1 MMVLDMVPRY
11 IWCAVFLLF
20 CTNACSCFS
29 IDDSTCD
36 SPADT
41 RNART
46 CESLFKIFENALLSN
61 GSNLYKLKKL
71 FYTGPPELA
80 SISYYLEFKNISNYV
95 FNNSVADFGT
105 SDELPLCSCAGAS
118 ILNQTINYMI
128 NNTTIRLRYGWTT
141 IDVYNFIHPAL
152 LNQLQ
157 IQLPF
162 FIMRGVTDRFP
173 FLWNGHN
180 QLPSTNLHL
189 FIPTNSLSCIPCNSQ
204 LDGVMKTLTSL
215 VSSMSTTCIY
225 VPMLHAFLFSRSYS
239 LRIHACVLSGSRLPW
254 PNATDKNKH
263 YVAIPNVFKNTRY

>member
-1 MMVLDMVPRY
+1 MVLRC

-41 RNART
+41 RNALM
-46 CESLFKIFENALLSN
+46 CESLFRIFENALLSN
-61 GSNLYKLKKL
+61 GSNMYKLKKL
-71 FYTGPPELA
+71 FYTDPPELA
-80 SISYYLEFKNISNYV
+80 SISYYLEFKNNNNYA
-95 FNNSVADFGT
+95 FNNSVADFGS

-118 ILNQTINYMI
+118 ILSQTINNYMI
-128 NNTTIRLRYGWTT
+128 NNATRLRYGWTT
-141 IDVYNFIHPAL
+141 IDIYNFIHPAL

-162 FIMRGVTDRFP
+162 IIMRIATDGSFP
-173 FLWNGHN
+173 FLWDGHN
-180 QLPSTNLHL
+180 KLPSTNLHL
-189 FIPTNSLSCIPCNSQ
+189 FIPTNTLSCIPCNSQ

-225 VPMLHAFLFSRSYS
+225 AHAAFLFSRGYS
-239 LRIHACVLSGSRLPW
+239 LHALVFSWGHDACGARLRVR
-254 PNATDKNKH
+254 KH
-263 YVAIPNVFKNTRY
+263 GMWNGMECRG